1 MAEAVPSLHGAPA
14 PIAQGTGDHARV
26 RAERLVAMANDIGHF
41 FDVEPDKN
49 EAAKS
54 VANHLKRYW
63 DPRMRREIV
72 AYYREKG
79 GAGLD
84 PVPRSAVALLANP
97 QST

>member
-1 MAEAVPSLHGAPA
+1 MKV
-14 PIAQGTGDHARV
+14 D
-26 RAERLVAMANDIGHF
+26 RLVTMANQIGAF
-41 FDVEPDKN
+41 FNAEPDKN

-72 AYYREKG
+72 AHYREAG

-84 PVPRSAVALLANP
+84 PVPRSAIALLA
-97 QST
+97 QSSS

>member
-1 MAEAVPSLHGAPA
+1 M
-14 PIAQGTGDHARV
+14 
-26 RAERLVAMANDIGHF
+26 RADRLVSMANDIGRF
-41 FDVEPDKN
+41 FDIEPDKN

-54 VANHLKRYW
+54 VANHLTRYW

-84 PVPRSAVALLANP
+84 PVPRSAVALLATTP
-97 QST
+97 TT